1 MKIQKHKVLNNNLY
15 VIYNNQLD
23 NIQVQNK
30 KIKIKH
36 VIKLL
41 IKMMKI
47 KVNKFSIQINKRY
60 QIKKLNVI
68 YKMIH
73 KIIYMKINLQV
84 KKKLKIKI

>member
-1 MKIQKHKVLNNNLY
+1 MKIQKLNNNLY

-36 VIKLL
+36 VINLL

-47 KVNKFSIQINKRY
+47 KVNKFSIQINKKY
-60 QIKKLNVI
+60 QIMKQNVI

-73 KIIYMKINLQV
+73 RIIYMKINLQV